1 MNTLNIT
8 NYKPKD
14 FAELLG
20 VLVKTLQRWDRD
32 GIWKANRTPTDR
44 RYYTY
49 DQYLQFKGIKTKN
62 DRRDIVIY
70 ARVSTRNQKDDLQNQ
85 VDFLKQFC
93 NAKGMIV
100 NQCIEDFGS
109 GLNYNRKKWNKLLDD
124 VMGNKIKTIVITNK
138 DRFIR
143 FGYDWF
149 EKFCEKFNTKII
161 IVKNETLSPKEEL
174 VQDMIAIL
182 HEFRCRLYGLRKY
195 KNQIKGDEEI
205 VKELQNGNKPK
216 SGTDTKDQSDH
227 RHLQIPL

>member
-1 MNTLNIT
+1 MNTSNIT

-14 FAELLG
+14 FAELSG
-20 VLVKTLQRWDRD
+20 VSVKTLQRWDRD

-49 DQYLQFKGIKTKN
+49 NQYLQFKGIQTKN

-100 NQCIEDFGS
+100 NQCIEEFGS
-109 GLNYNRKKWNKLLDD
+109 GLNYNRKKWNKLFDD
-124 VMGNKIKTIVITNK
+124 VMGNRIKTIIITNQ

-161 IVKNETLSPKEEL
+161 IVNNETLSPKEEL
-174 VQDMIAIL
+174 VQDIISIL
-182 HEFRCRLYGLRKY
+182 HVFSCRLYGLRKY
-195 KNQIKGDEEI
+195 KNQIKEDEEI
-205 VKELQNGNKPK
+205 VKELQNGNKPNA
-216 SGTDTKDQSDH
+216 GTDTGHS
-227 RHLQIPL
+227 